1 VLQASHCTDG
11 CEAIQHSLL
20 RCCALEGPQFGHGV
34 TAIGDHERMTLTNPL
49 EVSAEPCLQF
59 ASADGS
65 VSWHVVMMT
74 TSDTLV
80 KSAPG
85 LVVSHCVSGF

>member
-1 VLQASHCTDG
+1 VLQASHCTDR

-20 RCCALEGPQFGHGV
+20 RSRALEGPQFGHGV

-59 ASADGS
+59 ASADAG
-65 VSWHVVMMT
+65 VSRHVVMMT
-74 TSDTLV
+74 TSDTIV
-80 KSAPG
+80 NRRTAPR
-85 LVVSHCVSGF
+85 VSLCLRC